1 MSPSLSPT
9 SSAYCPSL
17 LCSQLSTILICRSLS
32 ILLGLQTI
40 QPIHFSPFFLPCFL
54 FISLS
59 FALLYVSIFLSQGDD
74 WILPSSTLTLR
85 KVTAMDEG
93 QYTCMAEHPSMESL
107 SKRRTISITVL
118 PGKALDLPGQL
129 TESTVALSLFLIL
142 KTGLGFLCNCWEI
155 QLSTSPE
162 QKQKTMCSVSFS
174 VSQTSW
180 VWVQLRHHEHYAEVL
195 LCKTP
200 GF

>member
-32 ILLGLQTI
+32 ILLGLHTI

-129 TESTVALSLFLIL
+129 STVVLSLFLIL

-195 LCKTP
+195 ICKTP

>member
-32 ILLGLQTI
+32 ILLGLHTI

-129 TESTVALSLFLIL
+129 STVVLSLFLIL